1 MAGRARS
8 QFRTG
13 LDCHRFFPDPPGNAF
28 AVNFSESFLPVAKCA
43 PEGVRGGWC
52 SAQRIRILM
61 IAGGNHTT
69 IHRLWRAYGTTFSA
83 SPVGFFA
90 SFLADTRKEGPRQGS
105 GSTWSSENGKSF
117 SSAVPD
123 GGCYF
128 LVSEQES
135 NQRSRLKGRC
145 VSRCRAP
152 KPPP

>member
-1 MAGRARS
+1 MIRRKLAGKARS

-13 LDCHRFFPDPPGNAF
+13 LDCHRFFPDPPGNVF
-28 AVNFSESFLPVAKCA
+28 AVNLTESFLFVAKCA

-90 SFLADTRKEGPRQGS
+90 SFLAETRKEGPRQGS
-105 GSTWSSENGKSF
+105 GSTRSMKNGKGNSAFGNERRRTSPHWAVLSF
-117 SSAVPD
+117 WCLLPD
-123 GGCYF
+123 
-128 LVSEQES
+128 
-135 NQRSRLKGRC
+135 
-145 VSRCRAP
+145 
-152 KPPP
+152 PPFH